1 MKKNLVWI
9 ILVIGVLL
17 IGIWW
22 LISYNSSSSNKSSVV
37 NDRDCS
43 DFSTQREAQSFF
55 ELNGGPTSDPHKLDR
70 DKDGKV
76 CETLP

>member
-9 ILVIGVLL
+9 ILIIGILF

-22 LISYNSSSSNKSSVV
+22 LISYDNSSSNGSSVI

-43 DFSTQREAQSFF
+43 DFSTQREAQAFF
-55 ELNGGPTSDPHKLDR
+55 ELNGGTTSDPHRLDR